1 MPVPAWSY
9 SSIKTFDQCP
19 KKYYHLRVA
28 KDVEDIAGEA
38 ADYGTAV
45 HEAAELHM
53 RDGVPIPKKFDFME
67 PILEPLK
74 RLAGTRHCEM
84 KLAVTSPETGLKP
97 TEFFA
102 KDVWWR
108 GIIDLAVVNG
118 SKAVMVDYKTG
129 KSARYADVKQLDLM
143 AGALFA
149 HFPKLERIKS
159 ALLFVVSD
167 EVVRKVHV
175 REQQEQYMSVFNPQ
189 LDRLEGALLSGVWN
203 PKSSPLC
210 GWCPVKSCPH
220 HIER

>member
-1 MPVPAWSY
+1 
-9 SSIKTFDQCP
+9 
-19 KKYYHLRVA
+19 
-28 KDVEDIAGEA
+28 
-38 ADYGTAV
+38 
-45 HEAAELHM
+45 
-53 RDGVPIPKKFDFME
+53 
-67 PILEPLK
+67 
-74 RLAGTRHCEM
+74 
-84 KLAVTSPETGLKP
+84 
-97 TEFFA
+97 
-102 KDVWWR
+102 VWWR

-210 GWCPVKSCPH
+210 GWCPVTSCPH